1 MSSVADK
8 LGSGSSFGRVPRSGQ
23 RSERGRAKAI
33 AQGDIPEYELVRLPL
48 SDVAPTPLNPR
59 RNFGTDEDK
68 IRFGEELRVAQ
79 LSACVAVTRAAYLAL
94 WPDHENRIGTVDWVL
109 VNGERRYRSGLHVGL
124 EALDFVVRNDLATSR
139 EEFVNH
145 LLKENLE
152 REDFDVI
159 ERARGVQEMVTA
171 CSETSERGGRSRAAE
186 RLNKDRSWVTNQ
198 LALLSLPDEIQMML
212 SSGEV
217 PERDGRLL
225 ARHHK
230 ENPQLDAAGLITHLK
245 QVRADEARERA
256 EERSLLQAVKQREPA
271 DLLSA
276 DNKKTPAQRGPASE
290 AQDQNL
296 LSADN
301 NQPLRQSAAVPAGAV
316 AADPGAASTESTGST
331 PEQVPSTSTVADTA
345 AASASTDTGSDASTR
360 PEARILVQQLGA
372 TTAER
377 ARNLATGM
385 GREELKSLIEELR
398 DYL

>member
-1 MSSVADK
+1 MSVADK

-23 RSERGRAKAI
+23 RSDRGRAKAI

-59 RNFGTDEDK
+59 RNFGTDDEK
-68 IRFGEELRVAQ
+68 TRFGEELRVAQ

-94 WPDHENRIGTVDWVL
+94 WPDHESRIGAAGWVL

-124 EALDFVVRNDLATSR
+124 AALDFVVRNDLATSR

-159 ERARGVQEMVTA
+159 ERARGVQELVTA
-171 CSETSERGGRSRAAE
+171 CGGASERGARSRAAE

-198 LALLSLPDEIQMML
+198 LALLSLPDEVQVML

-230 ENPQLDAAGLITHLK
+230 ENPQFDAAGLIAYLK
-245 QVRADEARERA
+245 QVKADEARGRA
-256 EERSLLQAVKQREPA
+256 EERSLLQAVKQRAPVDLLSADNKQAPARQGPAPQVADQSLLSADNKQPQRHSAPARARSAAA

-276 DNKKTPAQRGPASE
+276 DNELATPARMPSQAVVGDATVAGPST
-290 AQDQNL
+290 
-296 LSADN
+296 
-301 NQPLRQSAAVPAGAV
+301 V
-316 AADPGAASTESTGST
+316 AADAPAA
-331 PEQVPSTSTVADTA
+331 QM
-345 AASASTDTGSDASTR
+345 
-360 PEARILVQQLGA
+360 EARLLVQQLGA

-377 ARNLATGM
+377 ARHLASGM
-385 GREELKSLIEELR
+385 GREELKSLVEELR
-398 DYL
+398 GYL